1 MGNPKED
8 IPMKAKKILSVSLAL
23 LALLSC
29 VILASCQK
37 KELSEISVGVIS
49 GPTGV
54 GAVSLMEKAE
64 LGQTEGK
71 YKFSLAADQED
82 AKAKFLNGEFDIVAM
97 PTNLAATLYAKGEDI
112 VVLNINTYGVLYILD
127 ATGEINNISDLSG
140 KTIYTTGQG
149 SNPEYILKYI
159 LEASVVEN
167 VNIEFKDASEISA
180 SMASGKIDIAMLP
193 QPVATATVIQAKN
206 NGLTINTAIDMTA
219 EWERVASESALM
231 MGCMVTTKT
240 FLNEHEDEV
249 NKFIAE
255 YEASINA
262 VIADVE
268 TAASLCEK
276 HGILPK
282 AAIAK
287 QAIPK
292 CNLCFVTG
300 YDMKQALAGYLDVL
314 YEADPRSIGGSMPS
328 DDFYYMGYEK

>member
-1 MGNPKED
+1 
-8 IPMKAKKILSVSLAL
+8 MKVKNILSVSVAL
-23 LALLSC
+23 LTLLSC

-37 KELSEISVGVIS
+37 KELCEISVGVIS

-54 GAVSLMEKAE
+54 GAVSLMEKSE
-64 LGQTEGK
+64 LGETEGK
-71 YKFSLAADQED
+71 YDFRLAADQED

-97 PTNLAATLYAKGEDI
+97 PTNLAASLYTKGEDI
-112 VVLNINTYGVLYILD
+112 VVLNVNTYGVLYILD
-127 ATGEINNISDLSG
+127 ATGEINDISNLSG
-140 KTIYTTGQG
+140 KTIHTTGQG

-159 LEASVVEN
+159 LEANSVEN
-167 VNIEFKDASEISA
+167 VTIEFGDASKISA
-180 SMASGKIDIAMLP
+180 SMAIGDIKIAMLP
-193 QPVATATVIQAKN
+193 QPIATATVIQAKN
-206 NGLTINTAIDMTA
+206 NGLTVNTAIDMTS
-219 EWERVASESALM
+219 EWQKVASESALM

-240 FLNEHEDEV
+240 FLSKHKDEV
-249 NKFIAE
+249 NTFLAE
-255 YEASINA
+255 YEASVNA
-262 VIADVE
+262 AISDVE
-268 TAASLCEK
+268 TASSLCEK

-314 YEADPRSIGGSMPS
+314 YKADPRSIGGAMPS